1 MMIKEYEKK
10 IAPEYRHTPDHPSA
24 ISPVP
29 GTGPGRKVNKIQ
41 EELARL
47 AARQVKAKEDI
58 MATETIRGTIVR
70 DIFEAAYLAAYGV
83 EPTVILKDE
92 KVVFIFPAGERV
104 LRLRLDYKKSY
115 IKTQDLAEQ
124 VRRLQAKARLL
135 RK

>member
-1 MMIKEYEKK
+1 MNKACLENIPYEYLHK
-10 IAPEYRHTPDHPSA
+10 PDHPSVIPA
-24 ISPVP
+24 KVSGIGPV
-29 GTGPGRKVNKIQ
+29 RKVNKIE

-47 AARQVKAKEDI
+47 AARQVKRKEDI

-83 EPTVILKDE
+83 EPTVILKDDRI
-92 KVVFIFPAGERV
+92 VYIFPAGERV
-104 LRLRLDYKKSY
+104 LKLRLNYKKSY
-115 IKTQDLAEQ
+115 IKAEDLAEQ